1 MSRGERFSQFN
12 SAARSF
18 LEADV
23 GAADDE
29 PCGIGPC
36 EDDAVYRVPWH
47 SVGGD
52 IAYCGYHLARYRKQ
66 HPDLFDRVQEAVDED
81 LTAHATRGQRF
92 LSFDDVPETLFDEE
106 FVAVALLATG
116 NALYEEDD
124 PGKTVTY
131 IVVDRTLEEDSTIE
145 VTRDRAGEFLREVES
160 RLGVHEW
167 DDDVAEKLLGGER
180 A

>member
-12 SAARSF
+12 ARARSF

-23 GAADDE
+23 GPVDDE

-36 EDDAVYRVPWH
+36 EDDAVYRVPWP

-52 IAYCGYHLARYRKQ
+52 IAYCGYHLARYREQ

-81 LTAHATRGQRF
+81 LTAYATCGHRF
-92 LSFDDVPETLFDEE
+92 LTLDDVPETLFDEE
-106 FVAVALLATG
+106 FVAIALLATG
-116 NALYEEDD
+116 RALYKEDD
-124 PGKTVTY
+124 PGETVTY
-131 IVVDRTLEEDSTIE
+131 IAVDRTLEEESSIE
-145 VTRDRAGEFLREVES
+145 VARSQAGDFLREVES
-160 RLGVHEW
+160 SLGVHEW
-167 DDDVAEKLLGGER
+167 DDAVAEQLLGGEP